1 MDTLDMLIFYSFNL
15 GIFTLV
21 FFIAGMIKPKWPLFF
36 MNEPTRFLVVAITT
50 VMIMV
55 VLTMYGEGNRKI
67 RAEQARLERSKM
79 VGTSQ
84 EPETPS
90 PSEVKP
96 QKTKPKKQAAQ
107 EDELPQFD
115 SVQDAIKAFEEQ
127 Q

>member
-1 MDTLDMLIFYSFNL
+1 
-15 GIFTLV
+15 
-21 FFIAGMIKPKWPLFF
+21 
-36 MNEPTRFLVVAITT
+36 MNEPTRFLVAAITT

-67 RAEQARLERSKM
+67 RAEQERLERFKM

-96 QKTKPKKQAAQ
+96 KKTKPKKQVAP
-107 EDELPQFD
+107 EDEIPQFD
-115 SVQDAIKAFEEQ
+115 SVQDAIKAFEEKQ
-127 Q
+127 

>member
-21 FFIAGMIKPKWPLFF
+21 FLIAGLIKPKWPLFF
-36 MNEPTRFLVVAITT
+36 MKEPSRFMVVVIST

-67 RAEQARLERSKM
+67 RAEQERLERFKM

-90 PSEVKP
+90 PSDAEPK
-96 QKTKPKKQAAQ
+96 KTKPKKQVAP
-107 EDELPQFD
+107 EDEIPKFD
-115 SVQDAIKAFEEQ
+115 SVQDAVKAFEKRQ
-127 Q
+127 

>member
-21 FFIAGMIKPKWPLFF
+21 FFIAGLIKPKWPLFF
-36 MNEPTRFLVVAITT
+36 MKEPTRFTVVIITT

-55 VLTMYGEGNRKI
+55 VMTMYGEGNRKI

-96 QKTKPKKQAAQ
+96 KKTKPKKQAAQ

-115 SVQDAIKAFEEQ
+115 SVQDAIKAFEER
-127 Q
+127 

>member
-15 GIFTLV
+15 GIFTLI

-36 MNEPTRFLVVAITT
+36 MKEPSRFIVIAIST

-67 RAEQARLERSKM
+67 RAEQARLERSKT

-90 PSEVKP
+90 PSDAEPK
-96 QKTKPKKQAAQ
+96 KTKPKKQVAQ

-115 SVQDAIKAFEEQ
+115 SMQDAIKAFEERQ
-127 Q
+127 